1 MEFETQQGLPRTAA
15 SFLRGLETDVIVAL
29 LKELKSPP
37 DMTISPNLL
46 ALAFD
51 PRFKSVETK
60 TLVECLESILRERN
74 D

>member
-1 MEFETQQGLPRTAA
+1 MSKATDNERSESGG

-37 DMTISPNLL
+37 GKTISANLL
-46 ALAFD
+46 AVAFD

-60 TLVECLESILRERN
+60 TLVESLESILRERN